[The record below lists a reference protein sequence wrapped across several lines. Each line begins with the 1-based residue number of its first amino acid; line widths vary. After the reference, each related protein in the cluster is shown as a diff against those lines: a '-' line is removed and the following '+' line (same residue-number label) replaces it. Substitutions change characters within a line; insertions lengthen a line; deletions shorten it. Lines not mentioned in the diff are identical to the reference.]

1 MAATPEKKVKNACI
15 VVLKRWGAWY
25 FAPMTG
31 GFGKSGVP
39 DIIVCWRGLFLAIE
53 CKAGK
58 NQPTLLQE
66 REMQGIR
73 NAEGTALVIREDN
86 VHELEE
92 WFTKHGGE
100 L

>member
-15 VVLKRWGAWY
+15 VVLKRWSAWH

-53 CKAGK
+53 CKAGNNK
-58 NQPTLLQE
+58 PTALQE
-66 REMQGIR
+66 REAERIKKAGGITLVV
-73 NAEGTALVIREDN
+73 NENELPALERLLNNIPR
-86 VHELEE
+86 
-92 WFTKHGGE
+92 TQ
-100 L
+100 